1 MKGLIIKDF
10 LCLRKQLTNYAFI
23 LAGVVVI
30 SILYV
35 LSYRFGNIHAGILEM
50 TETGQIST
58 TETVQIFG
66 LGILI
71 FMLVP
76 IACTGDITNLFMDDA
91 NASFYKVASSLPV
104 SIDQRII
111 CRFFSGWLFIAIGV
125 IVDLIMAGIL
135 SSLTDL
141 ISFGD
146 FCGVVISFASLML
159 MYVSMLIL
167 FMYLLGKEKATY
179 ANVIP
184 LIIGVLIYILA
195 NWETVKAFLIG
206 GEDDALF
213 DSYNHTVEFIEH
225 RFYLLFIAAVVVS
238 AGSYFASVSIA
249 HRKRGVA

>member
-10 LCLRKQLTNYAFI
+10 FCLRRQLTNYAFI
-23 LAGVVVI
+23 LAGVIVI

-50 TETGQIST
+50 TEAGQVST

-66 LGILI
+66 LGLLI
-71 FMLVP
+71 FMLIP
-76 IACTGDITNLFMDDA
+76 IACTGDITNLFTDDA

-104 SIDQRII
+104 SINQRII

-125 IVDLIMAGIL
+125 IIDLIMTVLL

-141 ISFGD
+141 IPFWD
-146 FCGVVISFASLML
+146 FCSVVISFASLML
-159 MYVSMLIL
+159 MYVSMLIF
-167 FMYLLGKEKATY
+167 FMYLLGKGKAAY

-184 LIIGVLIYILA
+184 LIIGTFIYIMA
-195 NWETVKAFLIG
+195 NFETLKAFFIG
-206 GEDDALF
+206 SEDDAVF
-213 DSYNHTVEFIEH
+213 DLYNHTVEFIKQ

-238 AGSYFASVSIA
+238 AGSYFASVYIA
-249 HRKRGVA
+249 YKKRGVA